1 MTDLTALDN
10 EKILAIKKVLY
21 DSNISTVVITHTL
34 GNGAVTDKGRTI
46 LKELCIKPEDL
57 EEK

>member
-1 MTDLTALDN
+1 MTVLTM
-10 EKILAIKKVLY
+10 II
-21 DSNISTVVITHTL
+21 ITHTL

-46 LKELCIKPEDL
+46 LKELGIKPEDL

>member
-21 DSNISTVVITHTL
+21 DSTHQHLTHTL

-46 LKELCIKPEDL
+46 LKELGIKPEDL

>member
-1 MTDLTALDN
+1 MTVLTM
-10 EKILAIKKVLY
+10 I
-21 DSNISTVVITHTL
+21 ITKNL

-46 LKELCIKPEDL
+46 LKELGIKPEDL

>member
-21 DSNISTVVITHTL
+21 DRNISTVVNTL

>member
-1 MTDLTALDN
+1 MSDLTALDN

-21 DSNISTVVITHTL
+21 DSTIYYHQTTL
-34 GNGAVTDKGRTI
+34 GNGGVTDKGRTI
-46 LKELCIKPEDL
+46 LKELGIKPEDL

>member
-1 MTDLTALDN
+1 MT
-10 EKILAIKKVLY
+10 VL
-21 DSNISTVVITHTL
+21 IIIITHTL

-46 LKELCIKPEDL
+46 LKELGIKPEDL

>member
-1 MTDLTALDN
+1 MTVPS
-10 EKILAIKKVLY
+10 II
-21 DSNISTVVITHTL
+21 IMTHTL

-46 LKELCIKPEDL
+46 LKELGIKPEDL